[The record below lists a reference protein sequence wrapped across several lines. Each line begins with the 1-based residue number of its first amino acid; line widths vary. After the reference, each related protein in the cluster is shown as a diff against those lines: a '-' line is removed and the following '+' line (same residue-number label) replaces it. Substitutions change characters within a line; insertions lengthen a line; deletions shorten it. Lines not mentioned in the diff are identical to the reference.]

1 MSEYRVAKVRADA
14 ELTLTTG
21 ARVNGCFFLWASSQ
35 THAGPERVGD
45 LLSERD
51 GFFPFEL
58 ESGETALYNRAHVVL
73 VKLPSS
79 MSEARLEPGYE
90 VARRHV
96 VSMLLSTGDR
106 IVGTVSVFQPS
117 GRDRLS
123 DYARNGDTFRYIET
137 KDYTLI
143 VNSSHLVELREIGA
157 CGPSEAQ
164 VAEPARLRVGPQA
177 R

>member
-1 MSEYRVAKVRADA
+1 MPLVSSTDKTTAMSEYRVEKVRADA

-45 LLSERD
+45 LLNEQG

-58 ESGETALYNRAHVVL
+58 ESGETALYNRAHVVI
-73 VKLPSS
+73 VRLPST
-79 MSEARLEPGYE
+79 MSEAQLEPGYE
-90 VARRHV
+90 VAKRHL
-96 VSMLLSTGDR
+96 VSMLLSTGDQ

-123 DYARNGDTFRYIET
+123 DYARNGDMFRYIET
-137 KDYTLI
+137 KDHTLI
-143 VNSSHLVELREIGA
+143 VNSAHLVELQEIA
-157 CGPSEAQ
+157 D
-164 VAEPARLRVGPQA
+164 
-177 R
+177 

>member
-1 MSEYRVAKVRADA
+1 MMRCVSSTDKTTAMSEYRVEKVRADA

-45 LLSERD
+45 LLNEQP

-58 ESGETALYNRAHVVL
+58 ESGETALYNREHVVI
-73 VKLPSS
+73 VRLPSS
-79 MSEARLEPGYE
+79 LSEARLEPGYE
-90 VARRHV
+90 VAKRRL
-96 VSMLLSTGDR
+96 VSMLLTTGDQ

-137 KDYTLI
+137 KAHTLI
-143 VNSSHLVELREIGA
+143 VNSAHLVELREIA
-157 CGPSEAQ
+157 D
-164 VAEPARLRVGPQA
+164 
-177 R
+177 